1 MFAIEGWGC
10 PSHIRSVMQKFGE
23 NNQKVG
29 KISRVVSQTFT
40 LEPKH
45 DKIQA

>member
-1 MFAIEGWGC
+1 MKKI
-10 PSHIRSVMQKFGE
+10 GE

-29 KISRVVSQTFT
+29 KISRIVSQTFA

-45 DKIQA
+45 DKI